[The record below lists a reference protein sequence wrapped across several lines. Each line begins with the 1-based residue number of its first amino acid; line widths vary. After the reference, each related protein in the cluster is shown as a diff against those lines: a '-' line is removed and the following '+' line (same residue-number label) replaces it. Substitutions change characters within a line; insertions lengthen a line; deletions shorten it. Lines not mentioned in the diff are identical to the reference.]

1 MIKTD
6 KITGKKIVA
15 IDGLKFIMGNSAPFT
30 GTLVNHYEDGFLNG
44 YVDFKN
50 GLQHGK
56 SVNYDEDGKVKH
68 ESEWLKGE
76 IHGTSKMFQSGL
88 LRMETES
95 RNGQRQIVKKYE
107 NLDGKVTEILHFQNG
122 KYERSIYPLEIDDD

>member
-6 KITGKKIVA
+6 KITGKKIIA
-15 IDGLKFIMGNSAPFT
+15 IDGLKFIIGDLTPFT
-30 GTLVNHYEDGFLNG
+30 GTLVNHYDDGVLNG
-44 YVDFKN
+44 YVNFKN

-56 SVNYDEDGKVKH
+56 SVNYDEDGQVKH

-76 IHGTSKMFQSGL
+76 IHGISKMFQTGL

-122 KYERSIYPLEIDDD
+122 KYSRSTYPS